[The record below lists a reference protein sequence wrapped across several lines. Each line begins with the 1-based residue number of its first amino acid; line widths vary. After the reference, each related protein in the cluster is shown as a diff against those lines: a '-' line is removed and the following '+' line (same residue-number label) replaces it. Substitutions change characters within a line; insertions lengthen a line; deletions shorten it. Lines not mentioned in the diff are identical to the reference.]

1 LSFIDSTKTK
11 EAQAPTDTS
20 QYSTPLMGSNS
31 LPKGFLAVLLWDW
44 LTQLSCP
51 VLYCQ
56 TLGQTVVGYLM
67 FIIVERQGC

>member
-31 LPKGFLAVLLWDW
+31 LPK
-44 LTQLSCP
+44 
-51 VLYCQ
+51 
-56 TLGQTVVGYLM
+56 
-67 FIIVERQGC
+67 QGKNKALQI